1 MIIGSDVTVV
11 CGGGGL
17 WGAAWMTGLIAGLAD
32 AGVDMGQAGAF
43 IGTSAGS
50 VVSSQLTSNL
60 TIAAMFERQ
69 VNPAKQ
75 THEAMPMP
83 GALEALGALMS
94 RPWPDPA
101 ERLGAICELAKTAPT
116 ISRAE
121 RRAGIV
127 ERLGLASEAWPD
139 KKLSITAIDLE
150 TQELTVFTA
159 ASGISLI
166 DAVCASC
173 AVPGVWPPAEVKGR
187 LYIDGGV
194 WKTAEN
200 AHLAQ
205 HDKQVIILAPLGLIP
220 LTAPDGNSGLAAD
233 IAALEAQ
240 GSEVLLISADAASLR
255 SMGGNFL
262 DLATRKSG
270 AEAGRLQAAAV
281 AAELRGGPS
290 ASGATS

>member
-1 MIIGSDVTVV
+1 MSIGSDVTVV

-32 AGVDMGQAGAF
+32 AGVDLRQAGAF

-50 VVSSQLTSNL
+50 VVGSQLTSEL
-60 TIAAMFERQ
+60 TLAAMVERQ
-69 VNPAKQ
+69 VNPAKAA
-75 THEAMPMP
+75 HEALPMP
-83 GALEALGALMS
+83 GALETMAELMS
-94 RPWPDPA
+94 RPWPSHA
-101 ERLGAICELAKTAPT
+101 ARLRAICELANTART

-127 ERLGLASEAWPD
+127 ERLGLASEEWPEQN
-139 KKLSITAIDLE
+139 LSITAVDIE

-159 ASGISLI
+159 VSGVSLI

-187 LYIDGGV
+187 FYIDGAM

-205 HDKQVIILAPLGLIP
+205 GAKSVIILAPLGLVP
-220 LTAPDGNSGLAAD
+220 MTAADGPPGLAAD
-233 IAALEAQ
+233 IAELEAQ
-240 GSEVLLISADAASLR
+240 GSQVVLISADAASLR
-255 SMGGNFL
+255 AMGGNFL
-262 DLATRKSG
+262 DPATRKPG
-270 AEAGRLQAAAV
+270 AEAGRLQAVAA
-281 AAELRGGPS
+281 AAELRS
-290 ASGATS
+290 RSF

>member
-1 MIIGSDVTVV
+1 MLIGSDVTVV

-32 AGVDMGQAGAF
+32 AGFDLGQAGAF

-69 VNPAKQ
+69 VNPARQ
-75 THEAMPMP
+75 AREASPMP
-83 GALEALGALMS
+83 GALERLGELMS

-101 ERLGAICELAKTAPT
+101 ARLRAICELAKTAPT
-116 ISRAE
+116 ISREE

-127 ERLGLASEAWPD
+127 ARLGLDSEAWPD
-139 KKLSITAIDLE
+139 KALSITAVDLE

-173 AVPGVWPPAEVKGR
+173 SVPGVWPPAEVNGR

-194 WKTAEN
+194 WRTAEN

-205 HDKQVIILAPLGLIP
+205 PGRPVIILAPLGLIP
-220 LTAPDGNSGLAAD
+220 LAAPSGNTGLAAD
-233 IAALEAQ
+233 IAALEAA
-240 GSEVLLISADAASLR
+240 GSKVFLISADAASLS

-262 DLATRKSG
+262 DVATRKPG

-281 AAELRGGPS
+281 AAQLRG
-290 ASGATS
+290 

>member
-1 MIIGSDVTVV
+1 
-11 CGGGGL
+11 
-17 WGAAWMTGLIAGLAD
+17 MTGLIAGLAD
-32 AGVDMGQAGAF
+32 AGVDIGQAGAF

-50 VVSSQLTSNL
+50 VVSSQLTSGL
-60 TIAAMFERQ
+60 TLAAMYERQ

-75 THEAMPMP
+75 THEVMPKP

-101 ERLGAICELAKTAPT
+101 ARLRAICELAKTART

-127 ERLGLASEAWPD
+127 ERLGLASEAWPE
-139 KKLSITAIDLE
+139 KPLSITAVDIE

-173 AVPGVWPPAEVKGR
+173 SVPGVWPPAEVKGR

-205 HDKQVIILAPLGLIP
+205 HAKSVIILAPLGLVP
-220 LTAPDGNSGLAAD
+220 LMAAEGNSVLAAD
-233 IAALEAQ
+233 IAALEAG
-240 GSEVLLISADAASLR
+240 GSNVVLISADAESLR

-262 DLATRKSG
+262 DLATRKTG
-270 AEAGRLQAAAV
+270 AEAGRQQAAAV
-281 AAELRGGPS
+281 AADLRS
-290 ASGATS
+290 RLA